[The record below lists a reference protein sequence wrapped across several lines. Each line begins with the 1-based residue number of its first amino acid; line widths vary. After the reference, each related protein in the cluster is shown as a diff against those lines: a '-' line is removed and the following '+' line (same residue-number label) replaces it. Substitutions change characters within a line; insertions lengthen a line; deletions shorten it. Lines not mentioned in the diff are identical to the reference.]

1 MTLVALLRRHGK
13 LSATELARRLEVDRR
28 TVLRD
33 VEALSTAGFG
43 IYAERGRN
51 GGFAL
56 LPEYRPDVGGLS
68 ADEARAL
75 FLAGGQPAL
84 DRLGLAEPLAYALTK
99 LGAELPAE
107 HQQQVD
113 RTSSRIMISAGGWT
127 TGPESLP
134 CLETV
139 QQAVFGDRRL
149 RFDYLP
155 RPGRQP
161 GVRTVDPYGLL
172 QAAGTWYL
180 IAAHRGRPRTY
191 RVSRMVSARVLAQ
204 ASVRPDDLDLAAL
217 WERLR
222 GDYAEATTPIMIKIR
237 VPRQWLDMVS
247 RSLAIQLVGPPV
259 ITEVGD
265 TMIIE
270 APVTGIRGTTGMLAG
285 FGDMIEVLEPPELIN
300 SLIMVADQLKELY
313 STQTGVNSP
322 AVWSPPGPAVAASR
336 RQNPG

>member
-1 MTLVALLRRHGK
+1 MRADRLLTLVALLRRHGK

-84 DRLGLAEPLAYALTK
+84 ARLGLAEPLASALTK
-99 LGAELPAE
+99 LGMELPDE
-107 HQQQVD
+107 HRQQVD
-113 RTSSRIMISAGGWT
+113 RTGSRILIDAGGWT
-127 TGPESLP
+127 AGPEPLP

-191 RVSRMVSARVLAQ
+191 RVSRMTSARLLAQ
-204 ASVRPDDLDLAAL
+204 PSVRPDDLDLAAL
-217 WERLR
+217 WEQLR
-222 GDYAEATTPIMIKIR
+222 GEYADATTGIMIKIK
-237 VPRQWLDMVS
+237 VPRQWVDMVS
-247 RSLAIQLVGPPV
+247 RNLSVQLAGPAV
-259 ITEVGD
+259 TTADGD
-265 TMIIE
+265 AMIIE
-270 APVTGIRGTTGMLAG
+270 APVRGIRGTTGMLAG
-285 FGDMIEVLEPPELIN
+285 FGNMIEVLGPPELIN
-300 SLIMVADQLKELY
+300 SLLTIADQLRSLY
-313 STQTGVNSP
+313 QP
-322 AVWSPPGPAVAASR
+322 AES
-336 RQNPG
+336 

>member
-1 MTLVALLRRHGK
+1 MRADRLLTMVALLRRHGK

-56 LPEYRPDVGGLS
+56 LPEYRPDVGGLT
-68 ADEARAL
+68 ADETRAL

-84 DRLGLAEPLAYALTK
+84 ARLGLAEPLASALTK
-99 LGAELPAE
+99 LGMDLPTE
-107 HQQQVD
+107 HRSQVD
-113 RTSSRIMISAGGWT
+113 RTGSRILIDAGGWS
-127 TGPESLP
+127 TGPEPLP

-139 QQAVFGDRRL
+139 QQAVFSDRRL

-155 RPGRQP
+155 RPGRRA

-191 RVSRMVSARVLAQ
+191 RVSRMTSAHLLLQ
-204 ASVRPDDLDLAAL
+204 PSVRPDDLDLAAL
-217 WERLR
+217 WQRLR
-222 GDYAEATTPIMIKIR
+222 GEYADASGGIMIKIR
-237 VPRQWLDMVS
+237 VPRQWVDLV
-247 RSLAIQLVGPPV
+247 RRNLAVQLAGPPV
-259 ITEVGD
+259 ITADGD
-265 TMIIE
+265 SMII
-270 APVTGIRGTTGMLAG
+270 AARVTGMRGTAGMLAG
-285 FGDMIEVLEPPELIN
+285 FGSMIEVLEPPELIE
-300 SLIMVADQLKELY
+300 SLLSVADQLKGLY
-313 STQTGVNSP
+313 STTP
-322 AVWSPPGPAVAASR
+322 
-336 RQNPG
+336 